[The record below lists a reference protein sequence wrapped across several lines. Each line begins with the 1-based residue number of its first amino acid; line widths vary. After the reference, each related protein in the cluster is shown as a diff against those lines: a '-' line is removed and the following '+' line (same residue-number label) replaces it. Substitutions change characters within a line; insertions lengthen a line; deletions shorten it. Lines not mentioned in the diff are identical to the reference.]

1 MRVLVFGDSI
11 AYGKYDSQGGW
22 VDRLKNAYADRQLSA
37 TEGDLPSIYN
47 LGVEGE
53 TTRRLTA
60 RLPREVVTRRNHWE
74 DETEF
79 ALVFAIGINDSIITD
94 AGDFFSSPQQYAH
107 DLQELYDTAKLFTKK
122 LLFVGLTPVEDDNP
136 QNQYYRSNRVW
147 EFEQVLRDFV
157 HEQSLPMVRLFER
170 FNHGKEEEFLYANG
184 LHPNDEGHRL
194 IFDAVAPEL
203 YKLLTA

>member
-11 AYGKYDSQGGW
+11 VYGKYDSQGGW
-22 VDRLKNAYADRQLSA
+22 VDRLKTVYADRQLA
-37 TEGDLPSIYN
+37 DPGEDTPSVYN

-74 DETEF
+74 DETDF
-79 ALVFAIGINDSIITD
+79 AFVFAIGINDSLITD
-94 AGDFFSSPQQYAH
+94 NGDFFSSPEQYRH
-107 DLQELYDTAKLFTKK
+107 DLYELYDTAKLFCRK

-136 QNQYYRSNRVW
+136 RNQYYRSARVW
-147 EFEQVLRDFV
+147 EFEQVLRDV
-157 HEQSLPMVRLFER
+157 AREKSLPMVRLFER
-170 FNHGKEEEFLYANG
+170 FDHGKEEEFLYANG

-194 IFDAVAPEL
+194 IYDAVEPEL
-203 YKLLTA
+203 QKLLAA

>member
-1 MRVLVFGDSI
+1 MRVLIFGDSI

-22 VDRLKNAYADRQLSA
+22 VDRLKTEYADRQLA
-37 TEGDLPSIYN
+37 MEGDLPSIYN

-74 DETEF
+74 DETDF
-79 ALVFAIGINDSIITD
+79 AFVFAIGINDSLVTD
-94 AGDFFSSPQQYAH
+94 DGDFFSSPEQYAH
-107 DLQELYDTAKLFTKK
+107 DLQELYDTAKLFCQK

-136 QNQYYRSNRVW
+136 RNQYYRSDRVW
-147 EFEQVLRDFV
+147 QFEQVLRDFV
-157 HEQSLPMVRLFER
+157 HTHSLPFVRIFER
-170 FNHGKEEEFLYANG
+170 FDHGKEEEFLYANG

-203 YKLLTA
+203 KKLLRS